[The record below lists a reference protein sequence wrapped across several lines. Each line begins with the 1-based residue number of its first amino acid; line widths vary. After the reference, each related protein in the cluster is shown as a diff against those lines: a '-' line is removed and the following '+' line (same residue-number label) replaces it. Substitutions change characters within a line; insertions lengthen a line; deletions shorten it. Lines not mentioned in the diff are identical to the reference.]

1 MRQLGANGMT
11 FLISIWFLNV
21 VSIAQLSMAAIP
33 SASKASNTQEEV
45 LITENQ
51 PGVYGGHLVVSLRSE
66 PKTLNPVIANDIS
79 SREVTEQMTADL
91 IHINRNTQQC
101 ESALA
106 KSWEVSTDKL
116 RYTLELRQGL
126 RFSDGV
132 PLDADDV
139 IFTFKVYLD
148 ERVNAPQRDSLLVGG
163 KPITVRKVNSNTVIF
178 TLARPYASAERLF
191 DSLAILPRHLLEQPY
206 LDGKLVQAW
215 SLDTQPVRIAGLGP
229 FRLKEYVPGQR
240 LTLERNPYYWK
251 KDSKGNRLPY
261 LSEITFV
268 FVGNEDAEILRF
280 EAGETDA
287 TNRINAENFSLLQK
301 VQASHGLQL
310 YDLGPSLEY
319 NFLLF
324 NLNSKLP
331 VQAADISH
339 KQQWFNN
346 AKFRQAISSAIDRD
360 GVNRLVY
367 LGHGAPIWT
376 HVTPGNRLWFDPAL
390 SRPGRSLRRSRE
402 LLEAGGFSWRGDGT
416 LIDRQGTPI
425 EFSIIASASSRER
438 TEMATIIQQDL
449 QELGIRVQVVPL
461 EFRSMLDRIFQ
472 THNYE
477 AAVMGLGGGDI
488 DPNSQMN
495 VWLSSGDDHL
505 WNLGQTQP
513 ATEWEAEI
521 DRLMRQQMSTTVQRD
536 RKRLYDQVQEIE
548 QENVPVVF
556 IVSPNLLVGAKNQLR
571 NFKPAILDPHTLWN
585 SEQLYFQDQRGAI
598 R

>member
-1 MRQLGANGMT
+1 
-11 FLISIWFLNV
+11 
-21 VSIAQLSMAAIP
+21 
-33 SASKASNTQEEV
+33 
-45 LITENQ
+45 
-51 PGVYGGHLVVSLRSE
+51 
-66 PKTLNPVIANDIS
+66 VIANDIS

-91 IHINRNTQQC
+91 IHINRNTQLC

-106 KSWEVSTDKL
+106 KSWEVSNDKL

-139 IFTFKVYLD
+139 IFTFNVYLD

-163 KPITVRKVNSNTVIF
+163 KPITVRKVNSNTVTF

-206 LDGKLVQAW
+206 LDGKLVQTW

-261 LSEITFV
+261 LSEITFLL
-268 FVGNEDAEILRF
+268 VGNEDAEILRF
-280 EAGETDA
+280 EAGETDS

-301 VQASHGLQL
+301 VQASRGLQL

-331 VQAADISH
+331 VHADDISH

-346 AKFRQAISSAIDRD
+346 AKFRQAISSAIDRE

-402 LLEAGGFSWRGDGT
+402 LLEAGGFLWRGDGT
-416 LIDRQGTPI
+416 LIDKQGTPV